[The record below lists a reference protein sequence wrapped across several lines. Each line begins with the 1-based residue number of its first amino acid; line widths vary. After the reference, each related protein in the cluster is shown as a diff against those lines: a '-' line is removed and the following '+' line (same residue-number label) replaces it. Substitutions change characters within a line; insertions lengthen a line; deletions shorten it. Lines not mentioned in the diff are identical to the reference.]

1 MKSDNK
7 TLVKETCDDFIL
19 DFMNLSDFLGS
30 IEYWRTD
37 MWNTELLTKFF
48 AKAIGKALQ
57 K

>member
-37 MWNTELLTKFF
+37 MWNTELLTKFL
-48 AKAIGKALQ
+48 AKAIGGALQ